1 MITHSFLWELESFQ
15 DFLILPAP
23 LPYLLCIMNLLYLLA
38 IIIWRWGTLETTSFS
53 SILSLEN
60 IGHVVAIIAPI
71 YGFFKYGCVA
81 SLVPYI
87 SFTLCFLQLFVT
99 FLMWRNSIRG
109 KIFRYVDMHNKYV
122 IITGANTG
130 IGRETAR
137 YIAMMGAHVILACR
151 NVKKG
156 NAAVEYILDTT
167 DALEENI
174 QCMELDV
181 SCLSSIEKF
190 VKCLDAKGIKAI
202 DVLINNA
209 GVMMKDHIMTE
220 EGFETTMVTNH
231 FGHFAL
237 SLLLLPFLEKA
248 VETNKNANPR
258 VVTVSS
264 SLHKLPKHLSYHDFT
279 FQNNNYSLFPVYGQ
293 SKLANV
299 LFAVE
304 LQRRLDSV
312 KSKITSSVLHPGNVQ
327 SDVTRNMP
335 TILRMGHQLF
345 SPFLLLFQKLPHHG
359 AYTTVHVATSPRLN
373 RQNSGGQYFVHCE
386 ATQDISKIAHDAIA
400 AKGLWDISEKLV
412 TKTLPNAS
420 WEKIVKSLYA

>member
-1 MITHSFLWELESFQ
+1 
-15 DFLILPAP
+15 
-23 LPYLLCIMNLLYLLA
+23 
-38 IIIWRWGTLETTSFS
+38 FS
-53 SILSLEN
+53 
-60 IGHVVAIIAPI
+60 
-71 YGFFKYGCVA
+71 YFFHGGEIV
-81 SLVPYI
+81 SE
-87 SFTLCFLQLFVT
+87 
-99 FLMWRNSIRG
+99 G
-109 KIFRYVDMHNKYV
+109 KIFRYVNMHNKCV

-151 NVKKG
+151 NIKKG
-156 NAAVEYILDTT
+156 NAAVDYILNTT
-167 DALEENI
+167 DALEKNV
-174 QCMELDV
+174 QCIELDV
-181 SCLSSIEKF
+181 SSLASIKKF
-190 VKCLDAKGIKAI
+190 VKTLETKGISYI

-209 GVMMKDHIMTE
+209 GVMMKDHVMTD

-231 FGHFAL
+231 FGHVAL

-248 VETNKNANPR
+248 VEVNKNSNPR

-299 LFAVE
+299 LFAFE

-312 KSKITSSVLHPGNVQ
+312 NSKITSSVLHPGNVQ

-335 TILRMGHQLF
+335 TVLRLGHQLF

-359 AYTTVHVATSPRLN
+359 AYTTVHVATSSRLN
-373 RQNSGGQYFVHCE
+373 RENSGGQYFVHCR
-386 ATQDISKIAHDAIA
+386 ATNDISKLAQDPIA
-400 AKGLWDISEKLV
+400 A
-412 TKTLPNAS
+412 
-420 WEKIVKSLYA
+420 